1 MRTPGRIG
9 VVLTA
14 VLGAIVFAST
24 AATANPVK
32 TSFSNVTFSSTLSGV
47 CSFDV
52 NVASVVSGFEIDFFD
67 QAGTQVKAQIHQVEQ
82 DTFTAN
88 GKTLTGLP
96 FTFNLDIPLDSD
108 GNPTAVVA
116 TGVAE
121 KIPLPDGT
129 LFVSAGY
136 VDFLDHPGVSFILSP
151 DRGNPGNVAAFCAAL
166 AP

>member
-1 MRTPGRIG
+1 
-9 VVLTA
+9 
-14 VLGAIVFAST
+14 
-24 AATANPVK
+24 
-32 TSFSNVTFSSTLSGV
+32 
-47 CSFDV
+47 
-52 NVASVVSGFEIDFFD
+52 
-67 QAGTQVKAQIHQVEQ
+67 
-82 DTFTAN
+82 
-88 GKTLTGLP
+88 
-96 FTFNLDIPLDSD
+96 LDIPLDSD